1 MNEGLVSANPMR
13 EELEQLMMLYV
24 VGLADESE
32 TARVEEWLAS
42 GDPVAQAVYAE
53 ASAVVHSL
61 PQALPM
67 RSPPRRVR
75 DQLMLRVL
83 ASTQQP
89 IQKTDSRKWGTWVTW
104 SAGGLAAVLAIAT
117 VGLWQINRQTQSQL
131 AMEMEQESRTN
142 RLVASPY
149 VRLAKLQAESFP
161 GLPMTDPIRQA
172 GGGLMY
178 CAASNQFQLRIAKL
192 CPPPP
197 GRVYELWLISSTG
210 EKIPAGTFVPDP
222 NGTVTHFFQAP
233 QGVEFEIAAITDEPP
248 GGSPTPTGQIR
259 LKGPLKIR
267 DP

>member
-24 VGLADESE
+24 VGLADQSE

-42 GDPVAQAVYAE
+42 GDPVAQATYAE

-61 PQALPM
+61 PEALPM

-89 IQKTDSRKWGTWVTW
+89 LRKPNRWGSWVTW
-104 SAGGLAAVLAIAT
+104 ASGAVAAVLAIAT

-131 AMEMEQESRTN
+131 AMEIEQESRTN

-161 GLPMTDPIRQA
+161 GQPVTDPIREA

-178 CAASNQFQLRIAKL
+178 CAASNQFQLRVAKL

-197 GRVYELWLISSTG
+197 GRVYELWLITSTG
-210 EKIPAGTFVPDP
+210 EKIPAGTFIPDL

-248 GGSPTPTGQIR
+248 GGSAIPTGQVR

-267 DP
+267 NP